1 MLYLYDVLFLKTL
14 SPCSGKLTYT
24 NSWCRDKLITVM
36 PPGVV
41 QLFTITAFRSRQ
53 IYFVTDLDV
62 CIKHPSTLV
71 TGVVESTENIYR
83 YHMQLQQGA
92 SSPPGTRSPPQ
103 PQVQTPVAPSAGGK
117 HSRSSSRSSEQSQSQ
132 SVPTATTTT
141 TSPEAVLQ
149 SVTS

>member
-1 MLYLYDVLFLKTL
+1 MRFFKTL
-14 SPCSGKLTYT
+14 SSCSGKLTCT
-24 NSWCRDKLITVM
+24 NNWCRDKLITVT

-41 QLFTITAFRSRQ
+41 QLFIVTAFRSRHT
-53 IYFVTDLDV
+53 YFVTDVDV
-62 CIKHPSTLV
+62 CIKHTSTLV

-132 SVPTATTTT
+132 SVPTVTKTT

>member
-1 MLYLYDVLFLKTL
+1 VLFLKTL
-14 SPCSGKLTYT
+14 SSCSGNLKGT
-24 NSWCRDKLITVM
+24 NNWCRDKLIIVM
-36 PPGVV
+36 PLSVV
-41 QLFTITAFRSRQ
+41 QLFIITAFRSRQ
-53 IYFVTDLDV
+53 YFITDSDV
-62 CIKHPSTLV
+62 CIKHTRTLV

-132 SVPTATTTT
+132 SVPTAMTMT